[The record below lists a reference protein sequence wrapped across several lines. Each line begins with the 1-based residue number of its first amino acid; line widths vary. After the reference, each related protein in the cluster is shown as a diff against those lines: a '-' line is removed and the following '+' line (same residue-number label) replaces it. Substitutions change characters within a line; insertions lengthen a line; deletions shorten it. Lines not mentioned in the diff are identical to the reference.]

1 MSDTQAK
8 TENTSQQRID
18 IPISIDRTEI
28 VQWFKSERTRP
39 VMEKHLEELIPM
51 VQNAL
56 HAKAL
61 YRVACVTAR
70 GDDWLEIE
78 NVRFSSQVLSKSLAD
93 VDTVFVSLVTCGK
106 ELDELPVSPKEYMR
120 YLCLET
126 IKTYVIYKAGEYLIN
141 HIKEKFSLP
150 DITHLH
156 PGEFADL
163 GIEQQVPL
171 YSLFTDSEKAIG
183 VKLTATKTLQPLKSA
198 SSIMFYNGPSFQSC
212 ELCLQPKCQGRRAP
226 YNPKLAEKFG
236 IKTKKI
242 NE

>member
-1 MSDTQAK
+1 MTLKKTQ
-8 TENTSQQRID
+8 TENMSQQRID
-18 IPISIDRTEI
+18 IPISIDRAEI
-28 VQWFKSERTRP
+28 VKWFKSERTRP
-39 VMEKHLEELIPM
+39 IMEKHLDELIPM
-51 VQNAL
+51 VQNAV

-78 NVRFSSQVLSKSLAD
+78 NVRFTSKVLSKNLAT
-93 VDTVFVSLVTCGK
+93 VDTVFVSLITCGK
-106 ELDELPVSPKEYMR
+106 ELDELPVPPKDHMR

-126 IKTYVIYKAGEYLIN
+126 IKTHVIYKAGEYLIN
-141 HIKEKFSLP
+141 HIKEKFNLP

-171 YSLFTDSEKAIG
+171 FSLFTDPEKAIG

-212 ELCLQPKCQGRRAP
+212 ELCLQANCQGRRAA
-226 YNPKLAEKFG
+226 YNLKLAEKFG
-236 IKTKKI
+236 IKIKK
-242 NE
+242 